1 MEFGKRYRQSRRK
14 KRRTQQ
20 RMELYHHVQNFV
32 TFSLKEDLVMARGQ
46 DIITTGNQI
55 DVKDFSTVDVMEM
68 KTIFMLNW
76 HAKQFA

>member
-1 MEFGKRYRQSRRK
+1 
-14 KRRTQQ
+14 
-20 RMELYHHVQNFV
+20 MELYHHVQNFV

>member
-1 MEFGKRYRQSRRK
+1 
-14 KRRTQQ
+14 
-20 RMELYHHVQNFV
+20 MELYHHVQNFV
-32 TFSLKEDLVMARGQ
+32 TFSQKEDLVMARGQ